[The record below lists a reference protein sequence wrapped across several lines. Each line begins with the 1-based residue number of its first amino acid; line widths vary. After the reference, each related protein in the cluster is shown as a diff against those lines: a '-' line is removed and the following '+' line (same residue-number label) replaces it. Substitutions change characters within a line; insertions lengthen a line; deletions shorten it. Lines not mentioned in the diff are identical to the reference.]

1 MPKIKKSK
9 VAKERR
15 KYCHCTTICTA
26 KINRQNRLRHYR
38 RANIPLNE
46 APPSVAASE
55 SGEERSKEEKSSPIA
70 ISVRNL
76 SAGDQWMNSD
86 GHLGSGSDSEDQVN
100 GSGQDT
106 VHNWEGNGPGHR
118 YGELRMDVDEES
130 DRGAMLGDSESEREE
145 YDNRG
150 LEFDEWKEFDEA
162 AEADLLGDSE
172 SEREEFDTGNRGSE
186 FDEWKGF
193 DEAAEAGLLE
203 DLSDSDMLSELD
215 LMLESDDL
223 AADED
228 EAEGWANRQYLFND
242 SAAHIVRDYTI

>member
-9 VAKERR
+9 VAKGRR
-15 KYCHCTTICTA
+15 KYCRCTTICTA
-26 KINRQNRLRHYR
+26 KINRKNRLRHYR

-46 APPSVAASE
+46 APPSVTASE

-130 DRGAMLGDSESEREE
+130 DRGAMLGDSKSEREE

-150 LEFDEWKEFDEA
+150 SEFDEA

-172 SEREEFDTGNRGSE
+172 SEREEFDNRGSE
-186 FDEWKGF
+186 FDEWKRF

-242 SAAHIVRDYTI
+242 SIFFALKTFLIRKENLN

>member
-15 KYCHCTTICTA
+15 KYCHCTPICTA
-26 KINRQNRLRHYR
+26 KINRKNRLRHYR

-46 APPSVAASE
+46 APPSVTATE
-55 SGEERSKEEKSSPIA
+55 SGEELSKEE
-70 ISVRNL
+70 RNI

-86 GHLGSGSDSEDQVN
+86 GHLGSGSDSEDRVN
-100 GSGQDT
+100 GSGQDSDA
-106 VHNWEGNGPGHR
+106 VHNWEGNGPGRR

-130 DRGAMLGDSESEREE
+130 DRGAV
-145 YDNRG
+145 
-150 LEFDEWKEFDEA
+150 
-162 AEADLLGDSE
+162 LGDSE
-172 SEREEFDTGNRGSE
+172 SEREEFDKESLEFDE
-186 FDEWKGF
+186 FDEWKEF

-223 AADED
+223 AADEH
-228 EAEGWANRQYLFND
+228 EAEGWANRKYLFKD
-242 SAAHIVRDYTI
+242 SIFLAIKRFLIRKENLN